1 VRESTFLD
9 DRRPTGRAADARG
22 DREGGA
28 GLFLAIVLACCI
40 AAPAAAAE
48 WTPLEKDG
56 IHDPASPA
64 IRMLQQPAEALSK
77 LPPDSAGNMVRWV
90 DALEKGV
97 INPRTN
103 IRPETKVEILDG
115 DILMNLN
122 GSMPIVRF
130 PHRAHTLWLDC
141 KNCHEHPF
149 KSKIGANKL
158 SMLRILEGE
167 QCGLCHGA
175 VSFPLTE
182 CNRCH
187 SVSRNLQPAVSGA
200 VVPIGPDGNPVGA
213 PPATK
218 R

>member
-1 VRESTFLD
+1 
-9 DRRPTGRAADARG
+9 
-22 DREGGA
+22 
-28 GLFLAIVLACCI
+28 VLACCV
-40 AAPAAAAE
+40 AAAAAAAE
-48 WTPLEKDG
+48 WVPLEKDG

-64 IRMLQQPAEALSK
+64 IRMLQQPAEAL
-77 LPPDSAGNMVRWV
+77 
-90 DALEKGV
+90 EKGV

-103 IRPETKVEILDG
+103 IRPETKVEVLDG

-122 GSMPIVRF
+122 GSMPVVRF

-141 KNCHEHPF
+141 KNCHEHLF

-182 CNRCH
+182 CTRCH

-200 VVPIGPDGNPVGA
+200 VVPLGPDGNPVGA